1 MKKNFKI
8 TYLKKSQKFLDKNRV
23 ITENEIED
31 IALEEEILID
41 EEGRK
46 YKILNLVRELP
57 RRTYILGDLNG
68 KYWGEIDT
76 KKETE
81 FVQNILE
88 EKKKYSW
95 KLMAEKV
102 KSLAKSF

>member
-1 MKKNFKI
+1 MIVTNVGGLPEIVPNNKVGLVVEPNEQAVADAILHF
-8 TYLKKSQKFLDKNRV
+8 YN
-23 ITENEIED
+23 EN
-31 IALEEEILID
+31 
-41 EEGRK
+41 
-46 YKILNLVRELP
+46 
-57 RRTYILGDLNG
+57 
-68 KYWGEIDT
+68 
-76 KKETE
+76 KETE